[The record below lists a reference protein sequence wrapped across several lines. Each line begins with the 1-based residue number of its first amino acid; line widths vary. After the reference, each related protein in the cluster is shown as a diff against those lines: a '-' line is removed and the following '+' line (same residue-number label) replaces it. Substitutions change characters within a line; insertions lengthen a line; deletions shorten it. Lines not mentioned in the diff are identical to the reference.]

1 MSKPNILI
9 IMADQHRYDCI
20 GAYGNRDIRTP
31 NLDDLSQ
38 DGVTYDNSFCSAPF
52 CTPSRYSFLTGLYP
66 HQHLGWSNRSTIP
79 KEIDTF
85 PRLLRQAGYRTQ
97 AVGKMHFTPTYLDL
111 GFDSMQLAEQNGDGR
126 YEDDYHRYL
135 RERDLMDRID
145 LMDQVKVYREKATQP
160 YWDSYGAL
168 TSDLPEEHHS
178 TTWIGNQALAALESW
193 GEHSELLMVS
203 FIKPHHPFDPPKPW
217 DAMYD
222 PEKLQ
227 LLPGW
232 TEQNLPADLRMN
244 EGFFPHA
251 KLTEPVLRQA
261 MAYYYGSIS
270 QIDHKVGQ
278 MIETLKRKGL
288 YENTLILYT
297 SDHGEYMGY
306 HHMLLKSN
314 YMYEPL
320 IKVPLIIKYPNNEQ
334 AGERSALLV
343 NNIDVSAT
351 LLEHAQVDKA
361 KFMAG
366 KSISS
371 LAGNPRAFVIGENGR
386 GKQYMVRTE
395 RYKLILTSDPGKSA
409 FFDLD
414 ADSYELNNL
423 INDSAYD
430 QEIRA
435 CREHLFQTLLF
446 DAPAPVY
453 VDPLAETIKGDN
465 VPPDRSVGTNL
476 ADWIASNWNERLLR
490 R

>member
-31 NLDDLSQ
+31 NLDGLSR
-38 DGVTYDNSFCSAPF
+38 DGVIYDNSFCSSPF

-79 KEIDTF
+79 KEINTF
-85 PRLLRQAGYRTQ
+85 PGLLQKAGYRTK
-97 AVGKMHFTPTYLDL
+97 AVGKMHFTPTYLDV
-111 GFDSMQLAEQNGDGR
+111 GFESMLLAEQNGDGR

-135 RERDLMDRID
+135 REHELMDRID
-145 LMDQVKVYREKATQP
+145 LMDQVTEYRAKAPQQ
-160 YWDSYGAL
+160 YWDTYGAMA
-168 TSDLPEEHHS
+168 SDLPEAHHS
-178 TTWIGNQALAALESW
+178 TTWIGNQGLAALDEW
-193 GEHSELLMVS
+193 GEQNELLMVS

-222 PEKLQ
+222 PERLQ

-232 TEQNLPADLRMN
+232 TEQCLPADLRMH

-261 MAYYYGSIS
+261 MAHYYGSIS
-270 QIDHKVGQ
+270 QIDHMVGQ
-278 MIETLKRKGL
+278 MIDKLKSRGL
-288 YENTLILYT
+288 YNKTLILYT

-320 IKVPLIIKYPNNEQ
+320 VKVPLMIKYPNNEQ

-351 LLEHAQVDKA
+351 ILEHANVEKA

-366 KSISS
+366 RSIGS
-371 LAGNPRAFVIGENGR
+371 LAGKPRTFVIGENGR
-386 GKQYMVRTE
+386 GRQYMVRTD
-395 RYKLILTSDPGKSA
+395 RYKLILTNDSGKSA
-409 FFDLD
+409 FYDLA
-414 ADSYELNNL
+414 ADPFELSNL
-423 INDSAYD
+423 IGDPAYEHD
-430 QEIRA
+430 IRT

-446 DAPAPVY
+446 DAPSPTY
-453 VDPLAETIKGDN
+453 VDPLADRIEGDN
-465 VPPDRSVGTNL
+465 VPSNPSIVSNL
-476 ADWIASNWNERLLR
+476 AGWIASNWQ
-490 R
+490 